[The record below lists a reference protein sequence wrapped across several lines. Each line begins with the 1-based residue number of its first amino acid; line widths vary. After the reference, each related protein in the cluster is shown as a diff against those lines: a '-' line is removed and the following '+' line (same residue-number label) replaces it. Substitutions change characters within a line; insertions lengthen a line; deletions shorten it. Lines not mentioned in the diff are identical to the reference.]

1 MKNIYFMLNIKNIKR
16 AIIFVIGITIFL
28 IGLALLFL
36 PGPGI
41 LIIIVGLVI
50 LAVEFIWARKMLKRI
65 KFTLNNSRKH

>member
-1 MKNIYFMLNIKNIKR
+1 MFNIKQIKR
-16 AIIFVIGITIFL
+16 LFILVIGLTIFI

-41 LIIIVGLVI
+41 LIIIVGLII

-65 KFTLNNSRKH
+65 KFNLGNSRKH

>member
-1 MKNIYFMLNIKNIKR
+1 MLNIKNIKR